1 MTKKMKPETLMM
13 SYGYKPALSEGAI
26 KCPIFQTST
35 FVFKSAE
42 DGKAFFEVAY
52 GLREQKKG
60 EKLGLIYSR
69 INNPDLEILENRL
82 TLWDEA
88 EEAAVFESGMS
99 AITTVLL
106 EFLKP
111 GDLLLI
117 SSPLYGG
124 SDHFIKKILTK
135 FNINIVSFKA
145 GQPKEEIIQH
155 VMESG
160 MADKLAMIFIE
171 TPANPNN
178 DLINIRVSKEIAKH
192 FSTDEKE
199 VYLAV
204 DNTYMGPV
212 WQHPLKHGADLVL
225 YSATKYIG
233 GHSDVIA
240 GACLGS
246 DELIKRV
253 KGLRTFLGNMA
264 SPNTGWLL
272 MRSLETLKIR
282 MDVQA
287 FNANKV
293 AAFLNQHPEV
303 ERVYFPGNLTAKDGE
318 QFTTKN
324 EQCLTN
330 GGMISFDISGTEKE
344 AFLFLNSLKLIKL
357 AVSLG
362 GTESLAEH
370 PATMTHSD
378 VDPALKSELSIT
390 EKMIRLSIGVENH
403 EDIIY
408 DIRQALECVT
418 KKEVK
423 KHPLRNKTNYI
434 GSLL

>member
-1 MTKKMKPETLMM
+1 MERKMKPESLMM
-13 SYGYKPALSEGAI
+13 SYGYKPELSEGAI

-42 DGKAFFEVAY
+42 EGKAFFEVAY
-52 GLREQKKG
+52 GHREKKEG
-60 EKLGLIYSR
+60 EELGLIYSR

-88 EEAAVFESGMS
+88 EECAVFESGMA

-117 SSPLYGG
+117 SNPVYGG
-124 SDHFIKKILTK
+124 SDHFIKKILPK
-135 FNINIVSFKA
+135 FGISVAEFSV
-145 GQPKEEIIQH
+145 GQTKEEIIQL
-155 VMESG
+155 VENTGIS
-160 MADKLAMIFIE
+160 DKLAMIYIE
-171 TPANPNN
+171 TPANPTN
-178 DLINIRVSKEIAKH
+178 DLIDIEESKEIAKY
-192 FSTDEKE
+192 FSSSEKE
-199 VYLAV
+199 IYLAV
-204 DNTYMGPV
+204 DNTYMGPI

-246 DELIKRV
+246 KELMKRV

-264 SPNTGWLL
+264 SPNSGWLL
-272 MRSLETLKIR
+272 LRSLETLKVR
-282 MDVQA
+282 MDSQA
-287 FNANKV
+287 INAEKV
-293 AAFLNQHPEV
+293 AAFLNTHPLV
-303 ERVYFPGNLTAKDGE
+303 EKVYYIGNLSEKDGA
-318 QFTTKN
+318 QFNIKN
-324 EQCLTN
+324 KQCLSN
-330 GGMISFDISGTEKE
+330 GGMISFDVKGAEKD
-344 AFLFLNSLKLIKL
+344 AFRFLNSLKLIKL

-370 PATMTHSD
+370 PATMTHVD
-378 VDPALKSELSIT
+378 LDPALKNKLSIT
-390 EKMIRLSIGVENH
+390 EKMVRLSIGVEFY

-408 DIRQALECVT
+408 DIEQALT
-418 KKEVK
+418 KIDK
-423 KHPLRNKTNYI
+423 
-434 GSLL
+434 

>member
-1 MTKKMKPETLMM
+1 MKPESLMM
-13 SYGYKPALSEGAI
+13 SYGYKPELSEGAI

-42 DGKAFFEVAY
+42 EGKAFFEVAY
-52 GLREQKKG
+52 GHREKNEG
-60 EKLGLIYSR
+60 EELGLIYSR

-88 EEAAVFESGMS
+88 EECAVFESGMA

-117 SSPLYGG
+117 SNPVYGG
-124 SDHFIKKILTK
+124 SDHFIKKILPKFGISVAEFSVGQTK
-135 FNINIVSFKA
+135 
-145 GQPKEEIIQH
+145 EDIIQL
-155 VMESG
+155 VENTG
-160 MADKLAMIFIE
+160 IADKLAMVYIE
-171 TPANPNN
+171 TPANPTN
-178 DLINIRVSKEIAKH
+178 DLIDIEESKEIAKY
-192 FSTDEKE
+192 FSSSEKE
-199 VYLAV
+199 IYLAV
-204 DNTYMGPV
+204 DNTYMGPI

-246 DELIKRV
+246 KELMKRV

-264 SPNTGWLL
+264 SPNSGWLL
-272 MRSLETLKIR
+272 LRSLETLKVR
-282 MDVQA
+282 MDTQA
-287 FNANKV
+287 INAEKV
-293 AAFLNQHPEV
+293 AAFLNTHPLV
-303 ERVYFPGNLTAKDGE
+303 EKVYYIGNLSEKDGA
-318 QFTTKN
+318 QFNIKN
-324 EQCLTN
+324 KQCLSN
-330 GGMISFDISGTEKE
+330 GGMISFDVKGAEKD
-344 AFLFLNSLKLIKL
+344 AFRFLNSLKLIKL

-370 PATMTHSD
+370 PATMTHVD
-378 VDPALKSELSIT
+378 LDPALKNKLSIT
-390 EKMIRLSIGVENH
+390 EKMVRLSIGVEFY

-408 DIRQALECVT
+408 DIEQALS
-418 KKEVK
+418 KIDK
-423 KHPLRNKTNYI
+423 
-434 GSLL
+434 